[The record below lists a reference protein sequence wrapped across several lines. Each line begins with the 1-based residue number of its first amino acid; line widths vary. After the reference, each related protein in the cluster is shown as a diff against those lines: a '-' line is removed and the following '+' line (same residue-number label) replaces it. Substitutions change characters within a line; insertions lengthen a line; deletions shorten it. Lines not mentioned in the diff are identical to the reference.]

1 MTTPRRNIGGAFA
14 FAAVVRWVFARI
26 GDAIKKIAGLTALIA
41 AAATL
46 SACAGGPVG
55 NPTVPAPVKSVAL
68 DRYLGRYYELARY
81 EQGFE
86 RGCEGVTAEYG
97 ALPGGLVSVTNT
109 CRKGAPDG
117 PIKVARGRAKPVGD
131 PQGAKF
137 KVSFFGPFFVGDYWV
152 LDHGDNYE
160 WSIVGE
166 GSGRYLWLLTRDA
179 TPSEA
184 EKSELV
190 ARAKVLGYDTSLLR
204 FTKQPPG

>member
-1 MTTPRRNIGGAFA
+1 MKR
-14 FAAVVRWVFARI
+14 
-26 GDAIKKIAGLTALIA
+26 IA
-41 AAATL
+41 AWGIGALAAMSL
-46 SACAGGPVG
+46 AGCAGGPVG
-55 NPTVPAPVKSVAL
+55 NPTVPAPLKSVEL
-68 DRYLGRYYELARY
+68 SRYLGRYYEMARY

-86 RGCEGVTAEYG
+86 RGCEGVTAEY
-97 ALPGGLVSVTNT
+97 ATLPDGLVSVVNT
-109 CRKGAPDG
+109 CHKGEPGG
-117 PIKVARGRAKPVGD
+117 PVSVTRGRAKPVGD

-184 EKSELV
+184 EKSAIL
-190 ARAKVLGYDTSLLR
+190 ARAKALGYDTGMLR

>member
-1 MTTPRRNIGGAFA
+1 MK
-14 FAAVVRWVFARI
+14 W
-26 GDAIKKIAGLTALIA
+26 IAGLAALA
-41 AAATL
+41 AALGL

-55 NPTVPAPVKSVAL
+55 NPTVPEPTKSVAL
-68 DRYLGRYYELARY
+68 DRYLGRYYEMARY

-86 RGCEGVTAEYG
+86 RGCEGVTADYG
-97 ALPGGLVSVTNT
+97 VSPGGLVSVTNT

-117 PIKVARGRAKPVGD
+117 TVSIAHGRAKPVGD
-131 PQGAKF
+131 AQGAKF

-179 TPSEA
+179 VPPEA
-184 EKSELV
+184 EKSAIL
-190 ARAKVLGYDTSLLR
+190 ARAKVLGYDTGMLR
-204 FTKQPPG
+204 FTKQPPA